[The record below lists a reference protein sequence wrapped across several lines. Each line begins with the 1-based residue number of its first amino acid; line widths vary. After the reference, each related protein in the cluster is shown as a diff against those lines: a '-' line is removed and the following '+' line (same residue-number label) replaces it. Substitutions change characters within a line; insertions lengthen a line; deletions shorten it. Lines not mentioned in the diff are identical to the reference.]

1 MSTVARVAAIS
12 KMVSSLVVVWGG
24 GGGGDG
30 DDGVD
35 AAFDVNESEIMHF
48 KRNYRFI
55 TIRKLLVIF
64 FVFSIP
70 KDTRKRVPAD
80 DSRLPNLP
88 NAFLTLQ
95 LPRFEICSSPT
106 NESSKK
112 KLWN

>member
-1 MSTVARVAAIS
+1 
-12 KMVSSLVVVWGG
+12 MVSSLVVVWGG
-24 GGGGDG
+24 GGGGDDG

-35 AAFDVNESEIMHF
+35 AVFDVNESEIMHF

-64 FVFSIP
+64 VFSVP

-88 NAFLTLQ
+88 ELAKQMLF
-95 LPRFEICSSPT
+95 
-106 NESSKK
+106 
-112 KLWN
+112 